1 MVCCRWKP
9 VARDRLEG
17 SRSERSTRAAARM
30 QANRMRL
37 SSLST
42 SNVVAAQQM
51 DRFVNAGVQLLYSTF
66 PTVNAL
72 AVCVVVDAETSRN
85 LVEGLTR
92 NVRCRFRLRGM
103 TGVTHTSG
111 PSATPCSSGL
121 GARLRL
127 RHLWQC
133 LLVATLT
140 NALVARATYILGT
153 CSVCTRRC
161 MLFDLSRMHICAR
174 SRARTRARVYYVYNY
189 VHIAYILVYATYI
202 RRLRAA
208 RRCVHPRHCGRSEA
222 AAGSLPGVYCAPS
235 ATVQAWAR
243 VSWYCCQPAG
253 RSCGLGSQRSAGS
266 GMLSPT
272 ISTL

>member
-1 MVCCRWKP
+1 MCSSPIVVCCRWKP

-30 QANRMRL
+30 QANRLRL

-51 DRFVNAGVQLLYSTF
+51 DRFVNAGVQLLHSTF
-66 PTVNAL
+66 RTVNAL

-103 TGVTHTSG
+103 TGVTHTSV

-133 LLVATLT
+133 LLVATHLSLAPRT
-140 NALVARATYILGT
+140 SWVHVACAPGVACFLICHACIYVLALAAA
-153 CSVCTRRC
+153 
-161 MLFDLSRMHICAR
+161 HP
-174 SRARTRARVYYVYNY
+174 RARLLCKYSTRM
-189 VHIAYILVYATYI
+189 YI
-202 RRLRAA
+202 
-208 RRCVHPRHCGRSEA
+208 
-222 AAGSLPGVYCAPS
+222 
-235 ATVQAWAR
+235 
-243 VSWYCCQPAG
+243 
-253 RSCGLGSQRSAGS
+253 
-266 GMLSPT
+266 
-272 ISTL
+272 